1 MNEPEVNAAPL
12 AEPNPAPKRDWN
24 RSRPL
29 TAGWLILLVWAVIDG
44 KFTVGSRWAVGWEL
58 GLITGVLGG
67 IFMGLPH
74 AALQYAVLAALE
86 RFTRLPPRARAWLI
100 NGPVLAFVAIMLGGR
115 LNGCLPGPLFERF
128 VNQRA
133 PSSLRVL
140 DWSCQKFDMS
150 EPKMWSLH
158 FTVSPADWAQVTNG
172 YSPVA
177 RVTDHP
183 PKEDEELQELEL
195 KRLRQL
201 ITRSGS
207 ELPFAA
213 PFLVLRRSAGDMAD
227 AVGHGLH
234 PGWGDFL
241 FFREAEPGE
250 AFFLR
255 GPIGDD
261 LARMSAP

>member
-1 MNEPEVNAAPL
+1 MPEPEANAAPL
-12 AEPNPAPKRDWN
+12 GEPNPAPKRDWN

-29 TAGWLILLVWAVIDG
+29 AAGWLILLVWAVIDG
-44 KFTVGSRWAVGWEL
+44 KFSIASRWAIGWEV
-58 GLITGVLGG
+58 GLVAGVMAG
-67 IFMGLPH
+67 ILFGLPH
-74 AALQYAVLAALE
+74 ALLQYAVLAALE
-86 RFTRLPPRARAWLI
+86 RFTRLPPRARAWLV
-100 NGPVLAFVAIMLGGR
+100 NGPVLAFVATMLGGR
-115 LNGCLPGPLFERF
+115 LSGCLPGHLFERF
-128 VNQRA
+128 VNQRT

-140 DWSCQKFDMS
+140 DWSSQMIDMS
-150 EPKMWSLH
+150 DPKMWGLH

-172 YSPVA
+172 YAPFT

-183 PKEDEELQELEL
+183 PEEDEELHELEL
-195 KRLRQL
+195 KGLRQQ

-241 FFREAEPGE
+241 FFREAEHGE